1 MIFSALYIIAVS
13 VLCVLTAR
21 FAPTLS
27 FDRFD
32 SISRNFFLAYLG
44 FAAFAGWVL
53 PHEIQEAIGWDFG
66 SNWLSRV
73 AQIFGAIGAVYV
85 AARGLVIWG
94 SIIVLGLLIIAA
106 GKVGAFI
113 FG

>member
-1 MIFSALYIIAVS
+1 MIFSVLYILTVS
-13 VLCVLTAR
+13 ALCVLTAR
-21 FAPTLS
+21 YAPTPA

-32 SISRNFFLAYLG
+32 SVSRNFFLAYLG

-53 PHEIQEAIGWDFG
+53 PHEIQESIGWDFG

-73 AQIFGAIGAVYV
+73 AQIVGAIGAVFV
-85 AARGLVIWG
+85 AARGLIIWG
-94 SIIVLGLLIIAA
+94 SIIVLGLLIIAV

>member
-13 VLCVLTAR
+13 VLCILTTR
-21 FAPTLS
+21 FAPVPS

-32 SISRNFFLAYLG
+32 SISRNFFLACLG
-44 FAAFAGWVL
+44 FAAFAGWIL
-53 PHEIQEAIGWDFG
+53 PHEIQESIGWDFG

-94 SIIVLGLLIIAA
+94 SIIVLGLLIIAV

>member
-1 MIFSALYIIAVS
+1 MILSTLYIIAVS
-13 VLCVLTAR
+13 ALCVLMTR
-21 FAPTLS
+21 YAPIPS

-32 SISRNFFLAYLG
+32 SISKNFFLAYLG

-53 PHEIQEAIGWDFG
+53 PHELQQSFGWDFG
-66 SNWLSRV
+66 ENWLSRV

-85 AARGLVIWG
+85 AARGLIIWG
-94 SIIVLGLLIIAA
+94 TVIVCGLLIIAI